1 MTWIKTIDH
10 DAADEPLK
18 SLWDATRALYPPEY
32 AIDVKAD
39 GLDESQGGGITQSHS
54 LIPRALYHAFGLLG
68 EALSPSLPLTRAQHE
83 MIATVVS
90 AVNHCFY

>member
-1 MTWIKTIDH
+1 VTWIKTINPED
-10 DAADEPLK
+10 ADEPLK

-32 AIDVKAD
+32 GIDVRAE

-68 EALSPSLPLTRAQHE
+68 EALSPDLPLTRSQHE

-90 AVNHCFY
+90 AVNRCFY